1 MSAYIQGADFDYLL
15 KAAKA
20 WMIYS
25 GNSVDEYSVELFDEL
40 ASKDERLYGVKELLE
55 FGLESFD
62 FEAFVPEPEYSSESN
77 LYVRMINRAL
87 DEQGI
92 DNANIGMVRDIIQHL
107 DVPYRKLFNDKSRT
121 LNTDDEN
128 FVSLITKLNQ
138 YAKQSGITSED
149 IWRNPQEKDGF
160 TKYTVAFSS
169 VEKLNEKIDL
179 LQNQSAINN

>member
-1 MSAYIQGADFDYLL
+1 MN
-15 KAAKA
+15 
-20 WMIYS
+20 YS
-25 GNSVDEYSVELFDEL
+25 GNTVDKDGVELFDEL
-40 ASKDERLYGVKELLE
+40 ATKDERLHGVKELSE
-55 FGLESFD
+55 FGLK
-62 FEAFVPEPEYSSESN
+62 SN
-77 LYVRMINRAL
+77 LCVRMINRAL

-92 DNANIGMVRDIIQHL
+92 DDANIGVVRDIIQRL
-107 DVPYRKLFNDKSRT
+107 DVPYRQLFNDKNRT

-128 FVSLITKLNQ
+128 FVSLIAKLNQ